1 MWTFGVLTDARHP
14 FSISPRLKAI
24 GTMARRH
31 ITNTLRRPTT
41 LFTNHHLLIVNKP
54 AGWRSIPTHDA
65 HDSKCLLTYLK
76 RKGLGGGSN
85 KDFLLPVHRLDQ
97 PCTGVLAL
105 AKNSKAASRIQ
116 KAWAKGEVLKEYLCV
131 VESPINVLQNRS
143 IAMSELEG
151 LLSTCGDEVKKRMCP
166 LKSSNDAWGKLSCE
180 DTKENVFVTSGRI
193 RRSIGGGSVQVTP
206 VDMRT
211 ELFNGPTHTATGNKS
226 DNGRICHL
234 ECRHLGSYP
243 DLRRSKGM
251 MNAESKVNLIAVR
264 TSTGAR
270 HQVRALLS
278 LVGGSPIVGDLRYGA
293 DGPMPDQSV
302 ALHARSLFMPSV
314 RLGGTDLSMAPFEAP
329 LPHCWT
335 EFFHLTEK

>member
-1 MWTFGVLTDARHP
+1 M
-14 FSISPRLKAI
+14 LKA
-24 GTMARRH
+24 MAAARRH

-76 RKGLGGGSN
+76 RKELGGGSN

-105 AKNSKAASRIQ
+105 AKNSKAAIRIQ

-131 VESPINVLQNRS
+131 IESPFNILQNRS
-143 IAMSELEG
+143 IALSELEG
-151 LLSTCGDEVKKRMCP
+151 LLSTCDDEVRKRMCI
-166 LKSSNDAWGKLSCE
+166 LKSSNDAWGKLSWE
-180 DTKENVFVTSGRI
+180 DEKENVFVISGRI
-193 RRSIGGGSVQVTP
+193 RRSSGGGRGSVQVAP

-211 ELFNGPTHTATGNKS
+211 ELFSGPTHTATGNKS

-243 DLRRSKGM
+243 DLRLSRGK
-251 MNAESKVNLIAVR
+251 MNAESKVQLIAVR

-302 ALHARSLFMPSV
+302 ALHARFLFMSSV
-314 RLGGTDLSMAPFEAP
+314 RLGGTDLNMAPFVAP
-329 LPHCWT
+329 IPHCWT
-335 EFFHLTEK
+335 EFFDLTEGELGNTKL